1 MNIVRKDAREIAD
14 GTSVITQGEIVGFN
28 CSIDAD
34 LLLAVALNP
43 LNYRD
48 DTGSFAI
55 TKTERGQSYEIYL
68 SSDGELCLLAN
79 IKDNFNFHN
88 LQLLNDRELLLVCA
102 RSHYRPENRSERN
115 GRIYSTEGQFQKEIL
130 LGDGIQDVQADSNG
144 VIWTSYFDEGIFGN
158 YGWTHPIGQNGLIAW
173 NSDGE
178 KLYEYQPIESLEE
191 MCDCYALNVVSNQES
206 WCYYYTDFPLVK
218 IKDRKIDGY
227 WHIPI
232 KGSSAFAIYGS
243 FALFN
248 NSYDED
254 DTLLHLLK
262 LQDNHRA
269 KEICQVRIENLE
281 NVDRVIGRRDSLYFL
296 SDKKVFSISVQE
308 VL

>member
-178 KLYEYQPIESLEE
+178 KLYEELLADKENTLPTHNAKIMIANVSVPEYSKMKTEIKVLSNALTKQDSDLSLVTIMKTIVPEFK
-191 MCDCYALNVVSNQES
+191 SNRS
-206 WCYYYTDFPLVK
+206 
-218 IKDRKIDGY
+218 
-227 WHIPI
+227 
-232 KGSSAFAIYGS
+232 IY
-243 FALFN
+243 
-248 NSYDED
+248 
-254 DTLLHLLK
+254 
-262 LQDNHRA
+262 
-269 KEICQVRIENLE
+269 
-281 NVDRVIGRRDSLYFL
+281 
-296 SDKKVFSISVQE
+296 E
-308 VL
+308 VLD